1 MTENNETTDT
11 PPEIQE
17 KRDAIDQQ
25 VEGNRVKLHRLQR
38 EGIQLDGGELLERR
52 VETLV
57 EFLLGGADSEQ
68 RLDFELLWHQNFEK
82 ILDNVREQVNK
93 AKLTRGTA
101 ADLGAMHTGNG
112 KLEIPGRG

>member
-1 MTENNETTDT
+1 MTDEQT
-11 PPEIQE
+11 PPQLQE

-25 VEGNRVKLHRLQR
+25 VESNRVKLHRLQR

-68 RLDFELLWHQNFEK
+68 RLDFELLWHQNFES
-82 ILDNVREQVNK
+82 ILDNIREQVNK
-93 AKLTRGTA
+93 AKLMRGGPV
-101 ADLGAMHTGNG
+101 DLAAMHKGNG
-112 KLEIPGRG
+112 KLEIPGRD